1 MTKQGLNTKSELKL
15 KTFSTL
21 PMSLPEQ
28 LRYLQPSTHN
38 IIGGF
43 SYSKLEKRQPEHLL
57 YKRPSRAQWE
67 KHVDSFRG
75 AVQPGLSLLLL
86 WLFLQQQ
93 PNFLSSMKNEE
104 AHEKQD
110 VVQRKQGITKGVNS
124 KQKHFLLKF
133 FLFLH
138 MMEMVPRK
146 PGASLSVG
154 KTEEQRAGGTE
165 LSLYPT
171 DPESLTLS
179 ASLFVKERSSLYYLI
194 GFYGTSKSVYSKP

>member
-1 MTKQGLNTKSELKL
+1 MGKACG
-15 KTFSTL
+15 
-21 PMSLPEQ
+21 
-28 LRYLQPSTHN
+28 H
-38 IIGGF
+38 
-43 SYSKLEKRQPEHLL
+43 
-57 YKRPSRAQWE
+57 
-67 KHVDSFRG
+67 SFRG
-75 AVQPGLSLLLL
+75 AVQQGLSLLLLL

-104 AHEKQD
+104 AQEKQD

-165 LSLYPT
+165 SSSLCTP
-171 DPESLTLS
+171 LTLS
-179 ASLFVKERSSLYYLI
+179 HLPSQLPYLSRKDHH
-194 GFYGTSKSVYSKP
+194 YTT